1 MKLLRIL
8 RAGRIFQRLE
18 TQYQIDYSKLELGKF
33 AILAMITSHWMACAW
48 GIVADLGDV
57 EYNWMFYT
65 PFNSYLVS
73 GELSMGM
80 DPRGTVSPMEIYV
93 AAFYWSSMTMTT
105 IGYGDIVPS
114 TWIERIFVSVAM
126 LVGAFMYG
134 YIIGA
139 VGNVIAQANSRKNAF
154 YTLMGELNS
163 FGRGQALPGCD
174 SPREYFKYKM
184 ASSHVDAHTAL
195 LQQMSPALR
204 AEIT

>member
-1 MKLLRIL
+1 M
-8 RAGRIFQRLE
+8 
-18 TQYQIDYSKLELGKF
+18 GKF

-48 GIVADLGDV
+48 GIVADLEDV

-163 FGRGQALPGCD
+163 FLDEGKLSRTCEFACVSTSSTRWRAVTWTHIPRFFSRCLPHFERR
-174 SPREYFKYKM
+174 SPC
-184 ASSHVDAHTAL
+184 A
-195 LQQMSPALR
+195 
-204 AEIT
+204 